1 MQEEK
6 VTAIHD
12 QSEDKKYFTMIP
24 NFVIDHAGAIP
35 RALYMDMK
43 RYAGEVGTC
52 YASERTLRTK
62 LQVGKIAFHKALKFL
77 LDQKWVTF
85 SGYQLIETDG
95 GMQSIKAYT
104 VNDIW
109 SKNMAHYSDKSKGV
123 LKTDDLGMLKTAG
136 VTESAD
142 LESQRGAENGSKGVL
157 IQATKKNYN
166 TKKKLHSSAEALGTD
181 PDHQNIV
188 DIIELFKPINPSVDL
203 LYGRPP
209 QREAVRRL
217 IKKYGLEKVT
227 NMVRA
232 LPDIVIQKTA
242 PRITTPMQLEEKLG
256 QLILFVRQN
265 KSAKKQIIY

>member
-43 RYAGEVGTC
+43 RYAGEIGTC
-52 YASERTLRTK
+52 YASEKTLRTK

-77 LDQKWVTF
+77 VDQKWITF
-85 SGYQLIETDG
+85 SGYQLIETEG

-109 SKNMAHYSDKSKGV
+109 SKNMAHYSDKNKGV
-123 LKTDDLGMLKTAG
+123 LKTDDLGMLK
-136 VTESAD
+136 SAHH
-142 LESQRGAENGSKGVL
+142 EAQRGAENSSKGVL
-157 IQATKKNYN
+157 IQTTKKNYN
-166 TKKKLHSSAEALGTD
+166 TKKKLHSGAEAPETD

-217 IKKYGLEKVT
+217 IKKYGIEKVT
-227 NMVRA
+227 NMVKA
-232 LPDIVIQKTA
+232 LPEIVYQKTA
-242 PRITTPMQLEEKLG
+242 PRITTPIQLEEKLG
-256 QLILFVRQN
+256 QLIMFVRQN
-265 KSAKKQIIY
+265 KMAKKQIIY